1 MLLLTIGIG
10 FPDVPMQEGGLMARI
25 DGEKVVLSW
34 SYIAGGPG
42 IVPFRRAPKSR
53 ILAGRLDVDPI
64 DSGLEAKIVL
74 PHFYAASQ
82 A

>member
-1 MLLLTIGIG
+1 
-10 FPDVPMQEGGLMARI
+10 VPL
-25 DGEKVVLSW
+25 K
-34 SYIAGGPG
+34 P
-42 IVPFRRAPKSR
+42 APKSR
-53 ILAGRLDVDPI
+53 ILAGRLDVDLI